1 MEMIDFLCP
10 SCSSELSAGS
20 NYSGTEIKCPHCEGL
35 MIVPDTWASNH
46 QNEIGEL
53 MDFKKRWNKV
63 ESALRFLRDSYEISG
78 RISERAK
85 VEILLK
91 MEEGRD
97 ALEIITEDF
106 PEYLVKRGEF
116 VHEEVQ
122 KKGCLGTFL
131 FLLVAGGLLVAGVN
145 LLF

>member
-1 MEMIDFLCP
+1 
-10 SCSSELSAGS
+10 
-20 NYSGTEIKCPHCEGL
+20 
-35 MIVPDTWASNH
+35 
-46 QNEIGEL
+46 